1 MPDSKTIGTRI
12 KNLRESK
19 HYSQEKLGELVGVST
34 STISMYEIG
43 ERIPRD
49 ELKIKISR
57 ALGKSVNYIFLKNKV
72 TKCDLRHYL
81 KSYARNKYYQ

>member
-43 ERIPRD
+43 KE
-49 ELKIKISR
+49 
-57 ALGKSVNYIFLKNKV
+57 FLE
-72 TKCDLRHYL
+72 T
-81 KSYARNKYYQ
+81 S

>member
-19 HYSQEKLGELVGVST
+19 HYSQEKLGELVGVSA

-57 ALGKSVNYIFLKNKV
+57 ALGKSVNYIFFKE
-72 TKCDLRHYL
+72 
-81 KSYARNKYYQ
+81 

>member
-1 MPDSKTIGTRI
+1 VTKKERMIKMPDSKTIGRRI

-34 STISMYEIG
+34 STICMYEIG

-49 ELKIKISR
+49 ELKIKISS
-57 ALGKSVNYIFLKNKV
+57 ALGKSVNYIFFKE
-72 TKCDLRHYL
+72 
-81 KSYARNKYYQ
+81 